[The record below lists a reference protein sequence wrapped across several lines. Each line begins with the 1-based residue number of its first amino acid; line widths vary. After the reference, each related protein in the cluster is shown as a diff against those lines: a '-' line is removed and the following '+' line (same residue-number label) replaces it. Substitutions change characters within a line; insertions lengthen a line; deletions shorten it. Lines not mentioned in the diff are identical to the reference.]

1 MAMTNREIII
11 MEMALRGI
19 MEEVDT
25 YAGYVINRKNN

>member
-19 MEEVDT
+19 MEKVNT
-25 YAGYVINRKNN
+25 YAG